1 MKSILTF
8 SASHTLIFNLLCL
21 LSLLLFFGCSDTED
35 TTGPAESLPMGALFV
50 PTNSITGPSP
60 DWYKTA
66 DPELFVQQMRA
77 QLIKQFGDIP
87 AVHTFADLT
96 LKELQWIPLTL
107 DEMVA
112 YLNAQYLL
120 WPSENTLKSLKLARE
135 MKAKGATLRM
145 IYTNAPDEVIVK
157 TLEEFEGRTFGKHEV
172 ALQLKIARAKTLE
185 EKIKL
190 RKGLDE
196 AREKDRI
203 EAGEPDD

>member
-1 MKSILTF
+1 MKSILKFPVF
-8 SASHTLIFNLLCL
+8 STLIFNPLCL
-21 LSLLLFFGCSDTED
+21 FSLFLFWGCSDTED
-35 TTGPAESLPMGALFV
+35 TTGPAESLPMGALV
-50 PTNSITGPSP
+50 APTNSITGPSP
-60 DWYKTA
+60 DWYKA
-66 DPELFVQQMRA
+66 EDPELFVQQMRA
-77 QLIKQFGDIP
+77 QLIKQFGDIS

-145 IYTNAPDEVIVK
+145 IYTDAPDEVIIK
-157 TLEEFEGRTFGKHEV
+157 TLEKFEGRTFGKHET

-190 RKGLDE
+190 REGLNE
-196 AREKDRI
+196 ARKKDRI
-203 EAGEPDD
+203 EAGELDD